1 MLKEEVD
8 EEDIAELVSKWTG
21 IPVGRLLEG
30 EAKKLVTMEE
40 RLRQR
45 VVGQEDALERVA
57 NAIRRNRAGL
67 SDPNRPIGSF
77 IFLGPTGVGKTEL
90 ARALAEFLFDDE
102 RAMIRMDM
110 SEYMEKHS
118 VSRLIGAPPGYVGY
132 DEGGQLTE
140 QVRRRPYSVLLFDE
154 IEKAHPDVFN
164 IFLQILEDG
173 RLTDGKGRK
182 VDFRN
187 ALLIMTSN
195 VGSNALFELSGTHP
209 ERARKEA
216 LEALRAAFRP
226 EFLNRVDDIVMFN
239 PLGREQLEKIVDM
252 QLASVSKR
260 LADRQVQI
268 ELTPSARALIL
279 AEGYDPAYG
288 ARPLRRTVQRLVQDP
303 LAREILEGRV
313 LPGDVIRVDAD
324 AAAGRMKFERA
335 EQQKSAAAG
344 ESVPTGRARKKA

>member
-1 MLKEEVD
+1 
-8 EEDIAELVSKWTG
+8 
-21 IPVGRLLEG
+21 
-30 EAKKLVTMEE
+30 
-40 RLRQR
+40 
-45 VVGQEDALERVA
+45 
-57 NAIRRNRAGL
+57 
-67 SDPNRPIGSF
+67 
-77 IFLGPTGVGKTEL
+77 
-90 ARALAEFLFDDE
+90 
-102 RAMIRMDM
+102 
-110 SEYMEKHS
+110 
-118 VSRLIGAPPGYVGY
+118 
-132 DEGGQLTE
+132 
-140 QVRRRPYSVLLFDE
+140 
-154 IEKAHPDVFN
+154 
-164 IFLQILEDG
+164 
-173 RLTDGKGRK
+173 LTDGKGRK

-195 VGSNALFELSGTHP
+195 VGSNALFELSGANP
-209 ERARKEA
+209 EKARKEA

-268 ELTPSARALIL
+268 ELTPSARSLVL

-324 AAAGRMKFERA
+324 AAAGRMKFERV

-344 ESVPTGRARKKA
+344 ESVATGRARKKA